1 MLASKY
7 SQLCLDL
14 LLYIERIYL
23 VYVLLF
29 ISYCI
34 VCILHSSSVPFSFS
48 CHDNKNTYV
57 YLQHM
62 YITPWNEYVKLSHLT
77 HQDFCEHNILPLLI
91 TSVINISII
100 NLHFHYD
107 YG

>member
-1 MLASKY
+1 MSY
-7 SQLCLDL
+7 CLFVIVL
-14 LLYIERIYL
+14 F
-23 VYVLLF
+23 VYCTLPLSLSLFHVTTILSIVKIPMF
-29 ISYCI
+29 ISSTC
-34 VCILHSSSVPFSFS
+34 
-48 CHDNKNTYV
+48 
-57 YLQHM
+57 
-62 YITPWNEYVKLSHLT
+62 ITPWNEYVKLSHLT

>member
-1 MLASKY
+1 M
-7 SQLCLDL
+7 
-14 LLYIERIYL
+14 
-23 VYVLLF
+23 
-29 ISYCI
+29 SYCSFVI
-34 VCILHSSSVPFSFS
+34 VLFVYCTLPLSLSLFHVTTILSIV
-48 CHDNKNTYV
+48 KNTYV
-57 YLQHM
+57 YLLYM

-77 HQDFCEHNILPLLI
+77 HQDFCQHKILPLLI